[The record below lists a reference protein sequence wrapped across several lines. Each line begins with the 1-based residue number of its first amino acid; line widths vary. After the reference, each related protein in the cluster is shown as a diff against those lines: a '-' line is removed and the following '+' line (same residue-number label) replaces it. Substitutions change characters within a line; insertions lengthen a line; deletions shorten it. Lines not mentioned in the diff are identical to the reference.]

1 MEQTETENKDI
12 YTFEP
17 AANSGLMQ
25 AAVFR
30 INGHSYN
37 IGKWPATV
45 GREIMVKYPLSN
57 LPKIADYGMSEEIML
72 KLMRHVEAVLP
83 DGRPLRLESRAL
95 IDNHVPDW
103 ETLTQIEYAS
113 MRHNCSFFRNGK
125 ASAFLQE
132 IGHLAILKISETLTA
147 SSEQ

>member
-1 MEQTETENKDI
+1 MEQTETENT

-25 AAVFR
+25 AVVFELD
-30 INGHSYN
+30 GHRYN

-83 DGRPLRLESRAL
+83 DGRPMRLETKAL

-125 ASAFLQE
+125 ASAFLTE
-132 IGHLAILKISETLTA
+132 IASLAIQRISETLTA

>member
-1 MEQTETENKDI
+1 MEQTETEKL
-12 YTFEP
+12 EP
-17 AANSGLMQ
+17 ATGSGLMQ
-25 AAVFR
+25 AVVFE
-30 INGHSYN
+30 INGHIYN

-83 DGRPLRLESRAL
+83 DGRNIILSTKAL

-125 ASAFLQE
+125 ASAFLAE
-132 IGHLAILKISETLTA
+132 VMSLALTKISETLTA
-147 SSEQ
+147 SSAQ

>member
-1 MEQTETENKDI
+1 MEQTETKEL
-12 YTFEP
+12 EP
-17 AANSGLMQ
+17 ATGSGLMQ
-25 AAVFR
+25 AVVFEL
-30 INGHSYN
+30 NGHRYN

-57 LPKIADYGMSEEIML
+57 LPKIADYGLSEEIML

-83 DGRPLRLESRAL
+83 DGRLMRLETKAL

-125 ASAFLQE
+125 ASAFLAE
-132 IGHLAILKISETLTA
+132 VMSLALTKISETLTA
-147 SSEQ
+147 SSAQ

>member
-1 MEQTETENKDI
+1 MEQKETKELESATD
-12 YTFEP
+12 
-17 AANSGLMQ
+17 SGLMQ
-25 AAVFR
+25 AVVFEL
-30 INGHSYN
+30 NGHRYN

-72 KLMRHVEAVLP
+72 KLMRHVEAVMP
-83 DGRPLRLESRAL
+83 DGRPMRLETKAL

-125 ASAFLQE
+125 ASAFLAE
-132 IGHLAILKISETLTA
+132 VMSLALTKISETLTA
-147 SSEQ
+147 SSAQ

>member
-1 MEQTETENKDI
+1 MEQTETKEL
-12 YTFEP
+12 EP
-17 AANSGLMQ
+17 ATGSGLMQ
-25 AAVFR
+25 AVVFE
-30 INGHSYN
+30 INGHRYN

-83 DGRPLRLESRAL
+83 DGRPMRLETKAL

-103 ETLTQIEYAS
+103 ETLIQIEYAS

-125 ASAFLQE
+125 ASHFLAE
-132 IGHLAILKISETLTA
+132 VMSLALTKISETLTA
-147 SSEQ
+147 SSAQ